1 MLLTPTTELEAVNIM
16 LATIGEAPI
25 NDLETAS
32 TYDVAFAKRILAEVD
47 REVQSFGYKF
57 NSDVQVDL
65 ARDNNGF
72 INLPANLLRLRLVQ
86 RSDVDP
92 VMRGTK
98 LYDRMNKTNV
108 FTVDLVAKK
117 IVYRLQFE
125 DLPETAR
132 HYICLRAARRF
143 QNRVQG
149 DKLASEITQRDEFEA
164 RSILRKDQEDE
175 RQLSMLEGPGAYDV
189 INRQWG
195 RARW

>member
-16 LATIGEAPI
+16 LAAIGEAPI

-57 NSDVQVDL
+57 NSDVKVDL
-65 ARDNNGF
+65 VRDNNGY
-72 INLPANLLRLRLVQ
+72 INLPANLLRIKLQR

-92 VMRGTK
+92 VMRGKT
-98 LYDRMNKTNV
+98 LYDRKNKTNI
-108 FTVDLVAKK
+108 FTVDLVAER

-149 DKLASEITQRDEFEA
+149 DKLASQFTQQDEFEA
-164 RSILRKDQEDE
+164 RSILRKDQQDE
-175 RQLSMLEGPGAYDV
+175 RHLSMLNGPGAYDV
-189 INRQWG
+189 VNREWG
-195 RARW
+195 ARWS